1 MARNDGVD
9 RTVVRETP
17 YRRSGIGLRER
28 HNERKNQSYSNHDI
42 VLERSHLNIHFKQPD
57 GSYESVLNHMLN
69 ERIVSD
75 RGLRLDAKVFGE
87 LVFDVN
93 TRYFDERGGYE
104 YARDFFTEA
113 YRCAVGIVG
122 GEQYII
128 SAVMHADERNRSLS
142 DELGRDVYHY
152 HMHVV
157 YIPVVVKEILWSK
170 RCKVPA
176 LRGTVKE
183 RIMQIS
189 HSKKWRSEPMLDDEG
204 RPIIGEDGKP
214 LMENSYSVI
223 QDVFFEHMEEA
234 GYYDLQ
240 RGERGSDSLHLS
252 ILQFK
257 TEKEQERLSGLKGQ
271 AVEAEKA
278 LEALEQE
285 QAQGREAVEQL
296 SRTAAEY
303 EQRLDELAPQ
313 VQDVEKLIGMNVHS
327 TEELLP
333 EPGTLETVKHYRQSK
348 VFPVIE
354 KLRGWL
360 LAMYR
365 KYLDLKQEYQELWN
379 RYARE
384 KRDRSYYEEKAHT
397 LENEN
402 YALRET
408 AQDLNRVRRVLG
420 RKPVDAAIS
429 KAKDL
434 ETAEFLAEER
444 NDAGRKRAGQNRS
457 DWGAR

>member
-1 MARNDGVD
+1 M
-9 RTVVRETP
+9 
-17 YRRSGIGLRER
+17 
-28 HNERKNQSYSNHDI
+28 
-42 VLERSHLNIHFKQPD
+42 
-57 GSYESVLNHMLN
+57 
-69 ERIVSD
+69 
-75 RGLRLDAKVFGE
+75 
-87 LVFDVN
+87 
-93 TRYFDERGGYE
+93 
-104 YARDFFTEA
+104 
-113 YRCAVGIVG
+113 
-122 GEQYII
+122 
-128 SAVMHADERNRSLS
+128 
-142 DELGRDVYHY
+142 
-152 HMHVV
+152 
-157 YIPVVVKEILWSK
+157 
-170 RCKVPA
+170 
-176 LRGTVKE
+176 
-183 RIMQIS
+183 
-189 HSKKWRSEPMLDDEG
+189 
-204 RPIIGEDGKP
+204 
-214 LMENSYSVI
+214 
-223 QDVFFEHMEEA
+223 
-234 GYYDLQ
+234 
-240 RGERGSDSLHLS
+240 
-252 ILQFK
+252 
-257 TEKEQERLSGLKGQ
+257 SGLKGQ

>member
-9 RTVVRETP
+9 RTVVREKG
-17 YRRSGIGLRER
+17 YQRSGIGIRER
-28 HNERKNQSYSNHDI
+28 HNERKNESYSNPDI
-42 VLERSHLNIHFKQPD
+42 VPERSELNVHFKQPD
-57 GSYESVLNHMLN
+57 ATYESVLNHMLN
-69 ERIVSD
+69 EKTVSD
-75 RGLRLDAKVFGE
+75 RGLRPDAKVFGE

-93 TRYFDERGGYE
+93 TRYFDRHGGYD
-104 YARDFFTEA
+104 YARDFFAET
-113 YRCAVGIVG
+113 YRCAVEIVG

-152 HMHVV
+152 HLHVV
-157 YIPVVVKEILWSK
+157 YVPAVVKEVLWSK
-170 RCKVPA
+170 RCKDPS

-183 RIMQIS
+183 RIVQIS
-189 HSKKWRSEPMLDDEG
+189 HSKKWKSEPMLDDEG
-204 RPIIGEDGKP
+204 HPIIGANGKP
-214 LMENSYSVI
+214 VMEKSYAI
-223 QDVFFEHMEEA
+223 LQDRFFDHMEVA

-240 RGERGSDSLHLS
+240 RGERGSDSVNLS
-252 ILQFK
+252 VLQFK
-257 TEKEQERLSGLKGQ
+257 TKKEQERLSGLKGQ
-271 AVEAEKA
+271 TIEAEKA
-278 LEALEQE
+278 VEALERE
-285 QAQGREAVEQL
+285 QAEGREAVEQL
-296 SRTAAEY
+296 SQTAAEY

-313 VQDVEKLIGMNVHS
+313 VLDVEKLIGMNVHS

-348 VFPVIE
+348 VFPVVE

-365 KYLDLKQEYQELWN
+365 KYLDLKQEYHELWN
-379 RYARE
+379 RYAIE
-384 KRDRSYYEEKAHT
+384 KSDRSYFEERAHT
-397 LENEN
+397 LEKEN
-402 YALRET
+402 HSLRES

-420 RKPVDAAIS
+420 KKPVDDAIS

-434 ETAEFLAEER
+434 ETAAFLAEER
-444 NDAGRKRAGQNRS
+444 NDAGRKRTGQNRS